1 MYRDLRIIAALFQ
14 NFCTVCC
21 QFVRCFVVL
30 LKFYDSKVQ
39 FSNYCSMYN
48 AILPLKL
55 ILPILLTYLDFIIM
69 FHHSHRT
76 VFTVKKIL
84 SLWSA
89 TTLLLFYSRSKTT
102 SGLMLLQL
110 SIATT
115 TVISN
120 WTICSIII
128 SSSNKD
134 EARTNLPFLYVCQ
147 SVYIIN
153 TCSSKTK

>member
-1 MYRDLRIIAALFQ
+1 MIVLFFLNFFFLCIETFGLLLHYFRSKLCILFFDALL
-14 NFCTVCC
+14 C
-21 QFVRCFVVL
+21 

-39 FSNYCSMYN
+39 FSNY
-48 AILPLKL
+48 AILLPLKL
-55 ILPILLTYLDFIIM
+55 VLPILLLTTNLDFIIM

-128 SSSNKD
+128 SSSN
-134 EARTNLPFLYVCQ
+134 YW
-147 SVYIIN
+147 
-153 TCSSKTK
+153 